1 MAEQE
6 QLLSLL
12 PYEHTRSEG
21 VLLQLQMEVYR
32 LQKDIPHYLWLVALS
47 PMSLLFIREGE
58 RRRASVLLIPL
69 SVLVVKA

>member
-21 VLLQLQMEVYR
+21 ILLQLQMEVYR
-32 LQKDIPHYLWLVALS
+32 LQKDLPPYLWLVALS
-47 PMSLLFIREGE
+47 PMSLLFVGEGE
-58 RRRASVLLIPL
+58 GGRTSVLRIPL
-69 SVLVVKA
+69 PVLIVKA